1 MNVRPKNYSWPE
13 FYKQLVDVTRYSFSW
28 KAIARRIPATPTMIP
43 KWMNVVRAVSS
54 EGFGRIRYHETILGL
69 LDTDRSVRRFM
80 EGETTRLPE
89 FYASRIRRELGP
101 AYNYLPEGALEHDP
115 NAYLH
120 ATTEPGLAQLTRPL
134 VH

>member
-1 MNVRPKNYSWPE
+1 
-13 FYKQLVDVTRYSFSW
+13 
-28 KAIARRIPATPTMIP
+28 MIP

-69 LDTDRSVRRFM
+69 LETDRSVRRYM
-80 EGETTRLPE
+80 EGETTQLPE

-101 AYNYLPEGALEHDP
+101 AYNYLPAGALEHDP

-120 ATTEPGLAQLTRPL
+120 ATTEPGLAQLSRPL